1 MRIEP
6 SFPRRVV
13 LVLLG
18 AAALSA
24 YPLIRIGSG
33 DVLLAVCV
41 GAALSTLNVLAGFL
55 TIEYSFGKS
64 YTTFLKAVLGGMGVR
79 ILVMLGLMLFL
90 IKVVRLETVAFTL
103 SLLGFYVVYLVLEI
117 LHLQAKM
124 AAKNQE

>member
-1 MRIEP
+1 
-6 SFPRRVV
+6 
-13 LVLLG
+13 
-18 AAALSA
+18 
-24 YPLIRIGSG
+24 
-33 DVLLAVCV
+33 
-41 GAALSTLNVLAGFL
+41 
-55 TIEYSFGKS
+55 
-64 YTTFLKAVLGGMGVR
+64 VR